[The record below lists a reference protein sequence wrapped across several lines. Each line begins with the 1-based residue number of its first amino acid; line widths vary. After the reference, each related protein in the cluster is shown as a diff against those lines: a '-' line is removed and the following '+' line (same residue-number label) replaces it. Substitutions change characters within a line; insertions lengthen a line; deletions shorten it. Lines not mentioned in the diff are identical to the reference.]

1 MHHSPRTLLA
11 GLLALGLA
19 TGTAAAA
26 ELRFAHTNS
35 PQSYG
40 HMAAEKFAEIVAE
53 KSGGDL
59 TIALYPAGQLGGGG
73 DLIKGN
79 RLGTIDITMNGN
91 PWYTGF
97 NPVQNV
103 LDLPFIFDDHEHVY
117 RALDGEV
124 GEKIGATLEEHGL
137 KLLAFWEI
145 GFRNVINSVRPI
157 NEPADLA
164 GLKIRTTGNKAH
176 IQAFQLL
183 GANPQPM
190 AFGEVYLALQTKV
203 IDGTEHPVN
212 EVYEMKFQEVTNNLS
227 LTQHAYTAMVVTMNL
242 GRWKSLSE
250 EEQAIVMDAAK
261 EATAYQRALLAEE
274 NVKRLQLLKDAGMAV
289 VENPDREAFRAVVFD
304 DVKAAYEDEFGDEL
318 TTAIEAAR
326 Q

>member
-1 MHHSPRTLLA
+1 MRLSTYLA
-11 GLLALGLA
+11 AGALALGMMQQA
-19 TGTAAAA
+19 GAA

-53 KSGGDL
+53 KTNGDL
-59 TIALYPAGQLGGGG
+59 TIGLYPAGQLGGGG
-73 DLIKGN
+73 DLLKGA

-97 NPVQNV
+97 NAVQNV
-103 LDLPFIFDDHEHVY
+103 LDLPFIFDDHAHVY

-124 GEKIGATLEEHGL
+124 GEKIGESLEAHGL

-145 GFRNVINSVRPI
+145 GFRNVINSKRPVK
-157 NEPADLA
+157 EPADLA

-176 IQAFQLL
+176 ISAFELL
-183 GANPQPM
+183 GANPQPLP
-190 AFGEVYLALQTKV
+190 FGEVYLALQTNV

-212 EVYEMKFQEVTNNLS
+212 EIYEMKFQEVTDNLS
-227 LTQHAYTAMVVTMNL
+227 LTNHAYTAMVVTMNL
-242 GRWKSLSE
+242 NRWKSLSE
-250 EEQAIVMDAAK
+250 DEQTVVMEAAK
-261 EATAYQRALLAEE
+261 EATDYQRALLAEE

-289 VENPDREAFRAVVFD
+289 VEDPDREAFRAIVYD
-304 DVKAAYEDEFGDEL
+304 KVKADYEAEFGDEL

-326 Q
+326 